1 KLETMVDSPAAREK
15 VEEATS
21 LPEEWL
27 NLAILCKAFV
37 SKAMNG
43 LGTLATIW
51 ATVVLLGGFAVLIKK
66 QDFWY
71 VTIIAFVESIGPA
84 GGS

>member
-1 KLETMVDSPAAREK
+1 MYSSDVRDAGA
-15 VEEATS
+15 S
-21 LPEEWL
+21 LPEDRL
-27 NLAILCKAFV
+27 NFAIFTAAIV

-51 ATVVLLGGFAVLIKK
+51 ATIVLLGGFAVLIKQ

-71 VTIIAFVESIGPA
+71 VTIIAFVESIGYVACP
-84 GGS
+84 SFCRF